1 MNDKKGEKSEKY
13 VSFSVPIKKDVGN
26 GTTIIYKIKLIDS
39 FRLNQY
45 VILQGLKITD
55 YIINAMNVKKNGWD
69 PWVD

>member
-39 FRLNQY
+39 FRFLSS
-45 VILQGLKITD
+45 LLSSL
-55 YIINAMNVKKNGWD
+55 
-69 PWVD
+69 